1 MIKIS
6 LFGTMKK
13 LSQIFINNCV
23 IIGLGVDSMELS
35 EVLWKLFDTLVSNK
49 YFLITATLA
58 LLMKLLYP
66 KYRGFMGEFWVKQ
79 ELKKLPKDKYRVL
92 NDIMVKQNGTTHQI
106 DHLII
111 SQFGIFVIEMKN
123 YYGYIWGNARK
134 DKWLQQLGYNGK
146 YKYYFKNPIHQN
158 YGHVKALEE
167 LLNLDNKYFIPI
179 VCFSNQVRL
188 SKDIKDDVVQLDY
201 LVSAIKIYQDSII
214 EEQSLDTI
222 YNKIVEFN
230 ITDKLERKK
239 HVKNIKAKI
248 SEDNEK
254 VNNMICPKC
263 GRELIIR
270 NGRYGSFIGC
280 SNYPKC
286 KFTKK

>member
-1 MIKIS
+1 MYSIKRFWSFFVTLI
-6 LFGTMKK
+6 LAIALT
-13 LSQIFINNCV
+13 L
-23 IIGLGVDSMELS
+23 IIASIT
-35 EVLWKLFDTLVSNK
+35 KH
-49 YFLITATLA
+49 YFLVLA
-58 LLMKLLYP
+58 IMAILMKIFYP
-66 KYRGFMGEFWVKQ
+66 KWRGLMGEFWVKK

-92 NDIMVKQNGTTHQI
+92 NDIMINSNGMTHQI

-111 SQFGIFVIEMKN
+111 SEFGIFVIEMKN
-123 YYGYIWGNARK
+123 FYGYIWGNAYTEQ
-134 DKWLQQLGYNGK
+134 WIQQLGKNGK
-146 YKYYFKNPIHQN
+146 YKYHFKNPIHQN

-201 LVSAIKIYQDSII
+201 LVSAIKIYKDSII
-214 EEQSLDTI
+214 EKQSLDNI
-222 YNKIVEFN
+222 YNKILEFN
-230 ITDKLERKK
+230 ITDKSERKK
-239 HVKNIKAKI
+239 HVKNIKTKI
-248 SEDNEK
+248 IEDNEK
-254 VNNMICPKC
+254 INNMICPKC
-263 GRELIIR
+263 GGELVMR

>member
-1 MIKIS
+1 
-6 LFGTMKK
+6 
-13 LSQIFINNCV
+13 
-23 IIGLGVDSMELS
+23 MELS

-167 LLNLDNKYFIPI
+167 LLNLDNKYFISI